1 MTVLGRAL
9 GKPAGRVEVEEGVVG
24 GKVGSLV
31 VEGRLGKPRTRDPAG
46 QHLGL
51 LNGSLVLGVALQSSG
66 PVGGYGRLGSVA

>member
-1 MTVLGRAL
+1 MTVLVKTLGRLVGSVGEHA
-9 GKPAGRVEVEEGVVG
+9 AVG

-31 VEGRLGKPRTRDPAG
+31 VGGRLGRPRTRDPAG

-51 LNGSLVLGVALQSSG
+51 LSGSLVLGVVFQSGG